1 MSTSAHSSRTQ
12 TGKQSRHR
20 PEPASILIVDD
31 YEDNRQMM
39 RKLLEMIGFGV
50 LEAENGLD
58 AVRLT
63 QQERP
68 NLVIMDLGLPLLS
81 GMEAARMIHET
92 PETSEIPI
100 IVLSAY
106 DAASARDDVIACGCS
121 GYLTKPVDYA
131 KLEKT
136 IRTLLAQSSQN
147 YK

>member
-12 TGKQSRHR
+12 RGKQSSHR
-20 PEPASILIVDD
+20 PKPHNILIVDD

-39 RKLLEMIGFGV
+39 RKLLEMIGYSV
-50 LEAENGLD
+50 LEADNGLD

-63 QQERP
+63 QQKKP
-68 NLVIMDLGLPLLS
+68 SVVIMDLGLPLLS
-81 GMEAARMIHET
+81 GLDAARMIHET

-106 DAASARDDVIACGCS
+106 DAAGSRDDAIACGCR

-131 KLEKT
+131 TLEKT
-136 IRTLLAQSSQN
+136 IRTLLA
-147 YK
+147 K

>member
-1 MSTSAHSSRTQ
+1 
-12 TGKQSRHR
+12 
-20 PEPASILIVDD
+20 VDD

-39 RKLLEMIGFGV
+39 RKLLEMIGYLV
-50 LEAENGLD
+50 LEADNGLD

-68 NLVIMDLGLPLLS
+68 RLVIMDLGLPLLS

-106 DAASARDDVIACGCS
+106 DAASARDDAIACGCN

-131 KLEKT
+131 TLEET
-136 IRTLLAQSSQN
+136 IRTLLAR
-147 YK
+147 

>member
-1 MSTSAHSSRTQ
+1 MPGITHSSSTH
-12 TGKQSRHR
+12 GEMLNRHQR
-20 PEPASILIVDD
+20 KRASILIVDD

-39 RKLLEMIGFGV
+39 RKLLEMIGYLV
-50 LEAENGLD
+50 LEADNGLD

-68 NLVIMDLGLPLLS
+68 RLVIMDLGLPLLS

-106 DAASARDDVIACGCS
+106 DAASARDDAIACGCN

-131 KLEKT
+131 TLEET
-136 IRTLLAQSSQN
+136 IRTLLAR
-147 YK
+147 

>member
-1 MSTSAHSSRTQ
+1 MSSSPHSSRTQ
-12 TGKQSRHR
+12 TGKQISHG

-39 RKLLEMIGFGV
+39 RKLLEMIGYRV
-50 LEAENGLD
+50 LEADNGLD

-68 NLVIMDLGLPLLS
+68 SLVIMDLGLPLLS
-81 GMEAARMIHET
+81 GMEATRMIHDI
-92 PETSEIPI
+92 PETGEVPI

-106 DAASARDDVIACGCS
+106 DAATVRDDAIACGCS

-136 IRTLLAQSSQN
+136 IRILLAQ
-147 YK
+147 